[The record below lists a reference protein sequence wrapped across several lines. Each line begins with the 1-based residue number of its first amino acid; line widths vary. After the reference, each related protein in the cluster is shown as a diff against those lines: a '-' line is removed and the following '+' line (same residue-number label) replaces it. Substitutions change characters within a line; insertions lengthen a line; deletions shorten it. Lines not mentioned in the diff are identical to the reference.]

1 MVNSSSDDVGR
12 PAPHH
17 LITSATRVPPPLI
30 QALEPILAKT
40 VLTYGTF
47 DLFHVGHLN
56 ILKRLKEKGDRLI
69 VGVSTDEFNAV
80 KGKKPIVPFEQ
91 RLEIVQA
98 IQYVDMAIPEDNWDQ
113 KRLDIAKYDVD
124 VFGIGEDWKGKF
136 DDLGDKVE
144 VIYLPRTTGISTT
157 ELKRVLSAFD
167 ERHVAKLKDT
177 LDSLSQIVKELS

>member
-1 MVNSSSDDVGR
+1 M
-12 PAPHH
+12 
-17 LITSATRVPPPLI
+17 
-30 QALEPILAKT
+30 AKT

-56 ILKRLKEKGDRLI
+56 ILKRLKENGDRLI
-69 VGVSTDEFNAV
+69 VGVSTDEFNAI

-91 RLEIVQA
+91 RIEIVRA
-98 IQYVDMAIPEDNWDQ
+98 IQYVDEAIPEENWAQ

-136 DDLGDKVE
+136 DDLGDSVE
-144 VIYLPRTTGISTT
+144 VIYLPRTSGISTT

-177 LDSLSQIVKELS
+177 LDSISQIVKELS